1 MCAAQAF
8 ESFLTKRRLPGLQQ
22 QAAGPPAKPESSM
35 AKQMVF
41 DADAREAIR
50 RGVEKLAKA
59 VTSTLGPR
67 GRNAVLDKGWG
78 APTITKDGVSVA
90 EEIQLEDPY
99 EHMGAQLVKEVASKT
114 SDVAGDG
121 TTTATLLTE
130 AIFNQGLRAI
140 TAGAAP
146 ARINAALHDGLAAV
160 NEKLDKLAK
169 PVQGTTE
176 VRQVGTI
183 SANNDPRVGKI
194 IGDAMDK
201 VGKDGVITVEEGKTL
216 DTEVTVVEGM
226 QFDRGFISPHFVTN
240 PSAMEVEFEK
250 PLILVYEDKI
260 SSVQKLLPLLEATKN
275 SGRPLLVLA
284 EDVESEALATMVVNK
299 LRGIVQC
306 CAVKAP
312 GYGDRRK
319 AMLEDIATVTGAKP
333 IMKDLGLELDRVTLR
348 DLGTAKRV
356 TVTADNTTIV
366 GGSGS
371 RSAVDARVVQIRAEI
386 EKTTSDYD
394 REKLQERLAKLTG
407 GIAQI
412 NVGGATETEV
422 KERKALIEDA
432 LHSTRAAVESGIL
445 PGGGT
450 ALLRAREVLKKL
462 RKDGDDDY
470 TMGIDVLYAALARP
484 IEKIAENA
492 GHDGAVVA
500 HRVLR
505 EKSAT
510 WGFDALSGEY
520 GDMLALGIV
529 DPAKVTKAA
538 LTNAVSVAS
547 LLLSTDAL
555 IANLPEKPKKG
566 PGGPGGGDMDEMG
579 GMGGMG
585 GMDF

>member
-1 MCAAQAF
+1 
-8 ESFLTKRRLPGLQQ
+8 
-22 QAAGPPAKPESSM
+22 M

-41 DADAREAIR
+41 EADARDAIR

-78 APTITKDGVSVA
+78 APTITKDGVTVA
-90 EEIQLEDPY
+90 EEIQLSDPY
-99 EHMGAQLVKEVASKT
+99 EQMGAQLVKEVASKT

-130 AIFNQGLRAI
+130 SIFVGGLKAIA
-140 TAGAAP
+140 AGAAP
-146 ARINAALHDGLAAV
+146 ARINAALQDGLNLALEA
-160 NEKLDKLAK
+160 LDKLAK
-169 PVQGTTE
+169 PVQGTAE

-216 DTEVTVVEGM
+216 ETDVTVVEGM
-226 QFDRGFISPHFVTN
+226 QFDRGFISPHFVTDTH
-240 PSAMEVEFEK
+240 AMECEFEK

-260 SSVQKLLPLLEATKN
+260 SNVTKLLPLLEAVKN
-275 SGRPLLVLA
+275 AARPLLVIA
-284 EDVESEALATMVVNK
+284 EDIEGEALATLVVNK
-299 LRGIVQC
+299 LRGVIQC

-319 AMLEDIATVTGAKP
+319 AMLEDIAALTGAKP
-333 IMKDLGLELDRVTLR
+333 IMKDLGIELDKVALR

-356 TVTADNTTIV
+356 VVTNDDTTIV
-366 GGSGS
+366 GGAGP
-371 RSAVDARVVQIRAEI
+371 RGAVEERVAQIRRQI
-386 EKTTSDYD
+386 EDTTSDYD

-445 PGGGT
+445 PGGGV
-450 ALLRAREVLKKL
+450 ALLRTARLLEKL
-462 RKDGDDDY
+462 RKEGDDDY
-470 TMGIDVLYAALARP
+470 NMGIDVLATALATPLER
-484 IEKIAENA
+484 IADNA

-505 EKSAT
+505 EKSPS
-510 WGFDALSGEY
+510 WGFDALTGEY
-520 GDMLALGIV
+520 KDLVQAGIV

-555 IANLPEKPKKG
+555 IANKPEPKKRG
-566 PGGPGGGDMDEMG
+566 PPGGPGGDMDDMG